1 MKPNNFHYRM
11 IKARVAETIIKE
23 LFQVCGYK
31 VFEHGM
37 ERSMPV
43 ITGQI
48 NRDDSDVALQIR
60 KMPEFVVQAP
70 PPDSCLNYL
79 EVKYRKNGRFPSKSD
94 NIENYPYKNAWFIV
108 VSKTE
113 FRCISYQQ
121 IMEGEKINGNDDFL
135 LENSQVF
142 KLDKSLV
149 QLYLDYSKSFFE
161 GVE

>member
-1 MKPNNFHYRM
+1 M

-43 ITGQI
+43 ITGRL
-48 NRDDSDVALQIR
+48 NTDNSEVALQIR
-60 KMPEFVVQAP
+60 KMPDFVVQSP
-70 PPDSCLNYL
+70 PPESCLNYI
-79 EVKYRKNGRFPSKSD
+79 EVKYRKNGRFPSKND
-94 NIENYPYKNAWFIV
+94 NIENYPYKNAWFII
-108 VSKTE
+108 VSKSE

-121 IMEGEKINGNDDFL
+121 IMEGEKINGSDDFL
-135 LENSQVF
+135 LENSSVF

-149 QLYLDYSKSFFE
+149 QLYLDYSKTFFE